1 MGYKEQ
7 GGDSM
12 AKTIYRHTTVSL
24 NFKKRKDFTEGLR
37 LHDEREPGKKVNH
50 KNENIDKSRT
60 HLNKTLYRA
69 EGRTWHERVKNII
82 AREYKGTKAVRKD
95 AVKLITTTVQ
105 LGGDLG
111 AGKGDEADK
120 VKSLET
126 AYEILK
132 EQVGE
137 QNIVAAHIHV
147 DEGNPHLHFAFV
159 PIFGGK
165 LSAKEF
171 MGTRGRLVKQ
181 QNNFLKELQRREPR
195 MKFDRKTDQ
204 TLNGLEQDVFERMTR
219 LSKEHERELDER
231 EDELDLREEQL
242 ENRECELTRRE
253 REVDERSKLNQ
264 KRVFELDEREK
275 SIKIL
280 ERDLSSREGSILA
293 REGQISK
300 REQNQKTLD
309 DKLKQ
314 KHDEL
319 TSKVGEAN
327 TRLKAKMEIVAQ
339 AERDALA
346 ERARLDDEIKK
357 VEERDKLLDTR
368 EQVLQDKESALKR
381 REDRLKA
388 AIDTQNSAIKRDKS
402 EISRLLG
409 KVRRGEEIQR
419 QERDKLQDYEN
430 WYGIEEDY
438 DDEMTL

>member
-1 MGYKEQ
+1 
-7 GGDSM
+7 M
-12 AKTIYRHTTVSL
+12 AKTIYRHSTVSL
-24 NFKKRKDFTEGLR
+24 NFRKHKGPVSEIMR
-37 LHDEREPGKKVNH
+37 LHDEREPGEKVNH
-50 KNENIDKSRT
+50 SNKKIDKTRT
-60 HLNKTLYRA
+60 HLNKTLHRA
-69 EGRTWHERVKNII
+69 DGRTWNDRIKQII
-82 AREYKGTKAVRKD
+82 SREYKGTKAVRRD

-111 AGKGDEADK
+111 YGKGDEADK
-120 VKSLET
+120 VKALET

-147 DEGNPHLHFAFV
+147 DETNPHLHLAFV
-159 PIFGGK
+159 PIVDGK

-181 QNNFLKELQRREPR
+181 QNYFLKELQKREPR
-195 MKFDRKTDQ
+195 MRFDRKTDQ
-204 TLNGLEQDVFERMTR
+204 TLNGMEQSMFERLTR
-219 LSKEHERELDER
+219 LSKEHEQELDER

-242 ENRECELTRRE
+242 EQRE
-253 REVDERSKLNQ
+253 RDLIDREQKLNEMSKLNR
-264 KRVFELDEREK
+264 KRSFELDEREK
-275 SIKIL
+275 SIKTL

-293 REGQISK
+293 REGQISQ
-300 REQNQKTLD
+300 REQTQKTLD

-314 KHDEL
+314 KHEEL

-327 TRLKAKMEIVAQ
+327 ARLKERGDKLAQ
-339 AERDALA
+339 ADREALA
-346 ERARLDDEIKK
+346 ERERLEADRKK
-357 VEERDKLLDTR
+357 SEEREKLLDTR

-381 REDRLKA
+381 REDRLKS

-409 KVRRGEEIQR
+409 KIRRGEEIQR
-419 QERDKLQDYEN
+419 QERDKLQECEG

-438 DDEMTL
+438 DDELTL